1 MPNNIKIVAIDDYE
15 EIVAVSQSFIDALRA
30 GDPDAVVAPFHKEA
44 VAFGLGDGVWLA
56 GPAHNLHALIGQVGA
71 APNIK
76 SRIDVLA
83 VTPTTAV
90 VRVEIEGDALGAD
103 YTDFYTLIKQERAWK
118 IVTNALHQYDR

>member
-1 MPNNIKIVAIDDYE
+1 MSNNVKIVAIDDYE
-15 EIVAVSQSFIDALRA
+15 EIVAVSQSFIDALRD
-30 GDPDAVVAPFHKEA
+30 GDPDAVLAPFHEEA

-56 GPAHNLHALIGQVGA
+56 GPAQNLHGLIAQVGA

-90 VRVEIEGDALGAD
+90 VRVDIEGDALGAN
-103 YTDFYTLIKQERAWK
+103 YTDFYTLIKQEGAWK